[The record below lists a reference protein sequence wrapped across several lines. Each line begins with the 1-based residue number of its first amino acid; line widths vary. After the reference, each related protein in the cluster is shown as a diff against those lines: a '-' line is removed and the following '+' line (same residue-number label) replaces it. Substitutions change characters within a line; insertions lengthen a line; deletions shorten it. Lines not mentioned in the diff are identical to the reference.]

1 MKRRTFISGITFG
14 LLVSP
19 LVAGAQQPRNVPRV
33 GMVLSGSL
41 ADANPRVAALRQGL
55 RERGYVDGQNV
66 AIEPRGSDHI
76 PRLYDLAT
84 DLVQSKVDV
93 IVTQGAPGAPGP
105 ASMMSMLR
113 GRNFGKLIVR
123 VAQ

>member
-19 LVAGAQQPRNVPRV
+19 LVAGAQQPRKVPRV

-76 PRLYDLAT
+76 PRQYDLAP

-93 IVTQGAPGAPGP
+93 IVTQGTPGAPGP
-105 ASMMSMLR
+105 ALMMSMLR